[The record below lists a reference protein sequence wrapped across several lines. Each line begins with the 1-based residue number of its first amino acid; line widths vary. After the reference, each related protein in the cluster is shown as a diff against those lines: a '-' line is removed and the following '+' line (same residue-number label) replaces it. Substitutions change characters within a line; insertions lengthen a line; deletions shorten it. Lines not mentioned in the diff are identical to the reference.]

1 MLLFYIRKLGGS
13 MGKKDVISKELLKK
27 IARDIA
33 THILKIEILDD
44 MELIDKE
51 FTRVEKR
58 DADLLFKNGNEIVHI
73 EVQNANH
80 KQMHLRMHRY
90 YSDILFEFEAYNIRQ
105 YMLYI
110 GKYRCN
116 MQDKIQRDKIDYS
129 YDIINIADIPCESLL
144 NSNDASAVVLAI
156 LCDFEGKDKQEV
168 VNLLLRRLKALS
180 DEKEYKNY
188 LKMVNILSSNRD
200 LEDEVKRGTE
210 MLSVDIEK
218 TPFYQI
224 GIEKGMEKG
233 IEKVVIGML
242 KLKVDNEII
251 QKSTGLSF
259 EAIEALKKKLQ
270 RL

>member
-1 MLLFYIRKLGGS
+1 
-13 MGKKDVISKELLKK
+13 MGNKDVISKELLKK

-33 THILKIEILDD
+33 THILKIEIKDD

-58 DADLLFKNGNEIVHI
+58 DADLLFKNGNDIVHI

-110 GKYRCN
+110 GKYSCS
-116 MQDKIQRDKIDYS
+116 MKHKIQRDKIDYS
-129 YDIINIADIPCESLL
+129 YDIIDIADIPCESLL

-156 LCDFEGKDKQEV
+156 LCDFEGRDKQEV
-168 VNLLLRRLKALS
+168 VNLLLQRLKALS

-224 GIEKGMEKG
+224 GIEKGMERGIEQG
-233 IEKVVIGML
+233 IEKVVVSML
-242 KLKVDNEII
+242 KLNIDIEII
-251 QKSTGLSF
+251 QKSTGLTL
-259 EAIEALKKKLQ
+259 EAIEALKKKI
-270 RL
+270 